1 MNENID
7 DSEYMEV
14 PVKTLEAL
22 IDVFNLLIDTRN
34 SFPFMFSEFNLHR
47 IDNTKKLF
55 AEFFTDDN
63 SEEDKEE

>member
-7 DSEYMEV
+7 DSEYIEV

-55 AEFFTDDN
+55 AEFFPDNN
-63 SEEDKEE
+63 SEEENNE